1 MFETIHRKGEIKGV
15 EWKALMHEHQEM
27 IVRRATG
34 TVPEEKD
41 AQLIAKRMGKWEGEY
56 FRFIEAGLEATNNPA
71 ELTIRQSVLDRVVT
85 QGSRGTAGNEWHER
99 FWTVLTTCTLQN
111 ISVMKYLKER
121 LAVSFGFDLSPNYI
135 NLAEQP

>member
-1 MFETIHRKGEIKGV
+1 MFETIHRKGEMEGE
-15 EWKALMHEHQEM
+15 EWKAQMRRHQEM

-41 AQLIAKRMGKWEGEY
+41 AQLIAKRMREWEREY
-56 FRFIEAGLEATNNPA
+56 FRFIEEGLEATNNPA

-85 QGSRGTAGNEWHER
+85 QGSRGAAGNEWHER
-99 FWTVLTTCTLQN
+99 FWTVLTTCALQN

-121 LAVSFGFDLSPNYI
+121 LAVSFGFALSPNYI
-135 NLAEQP
+135 NLAE